1 MLLQHGRSIFWMKSR
16 IVLCAQRNLSK
27 EVGRVERSRYFIGL
41 REKLGE
47 GRLAHFDCLG
57 REGQLSIR
65 SRLLGL
71 DSRFVSAR
79 TQLRRRKCM
88 DTLPQRLPVIDGNL
102 GSILSLTSSKNRQE
116 GIRCRICDLKLASL

>member
-1 MLLQHGRSIFWMKSR
+1 MLHQHGGSIFWMKGR
-16 IVLCAQRNLSK
+16 IVLRSQRNLSK
-27 EVGRVERSRYFIGL
+27 EVGGVEGSRYFIGL

-47 GRLAHFDCLG
+47 RRLAHFDRLG

-71 DSRFVSAR
+71 DSRFVSAG

-88 DTLPQRLPVIDGNL
+88 DTLPQRLPVIDANR
-102 GSILSLTSSKNRQE
+102 GSILSLTSRKDHQE
-116 GIRCRICDLKLASL
+116 GIRRRT